1 MLFFSKSAAII
12 DTQMRLGQA
21 LFCKKVQ
28 GAATTSAGLEM
39 HKCRGGSSTGAGFR
53 RFPSLSVRST
63 RPVARSGVDN
73 RGRPWTA
80 WTTLRV
86 DHPGHR
92 AHPCPEPP
100 PAGRQRPQGARV
112 PNGTRGGA
120 AQGVQGACRPLR
132 RRPIGPGRRPWGTW
146 TPPSGGLLIPWPTTR
161 ARGGYMP
168 RLGPSS
174 PRVRSRS
181 RSLDLACWRSMWAL
195 AALEAASAASIAR
208 CLSAALCS
216 SA

>member
-86 DHPGHR
+86 DH
-92 AHPCPEPP
+92 
-100 PAGRQRPQGARV
+100 
-112 PNGTRGGA
+112 
-120 AQGVQGACRPLR
+120 
-132 RRPIGPGRRPWGTW
+132 
-146 TPPSGGLLIPWPTTR
+146 
-161 ARGGYMP
+161 
-168 RLGPSS
+168 
-174 PRVRSRS
+174 
-181 RSLDLACWRSMWAL
+181 
-195 AALEAASAASIAR
+195 
-208 CLSAALCS
+208 
-216 SA
+216 